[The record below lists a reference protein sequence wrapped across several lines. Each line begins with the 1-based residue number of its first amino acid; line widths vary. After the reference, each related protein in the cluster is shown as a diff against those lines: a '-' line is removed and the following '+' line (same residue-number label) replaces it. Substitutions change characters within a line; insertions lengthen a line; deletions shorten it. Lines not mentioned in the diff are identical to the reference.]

1 MTRSVRSSLLP
12 LLLLILIVAEARTQ
26 TPVPAAPQP
35 SNWNSMSAEQQAA
48 WNFMNAEQQA
58 AWIAAHPKEG
68 TLSLPHI
75 SSVQGPLRLPE
86 APSIAQEKPGP
97 VVNAETPPAGPPA
110 PNVQWT
116 PAIGYALAFVL
127 GLLLAWGVMFARRRS
142 HNIFTLDTL
151 RWPRL
156 TAVQLRTGG
165 MVAGVAV
172 LVVVAVF
179 AARFFDATKTDPTA
193 PQQPH
198 AAQFAQSQF
207 AIGLLSANGLKVDGP
222 YITERDIAD
231 SSVITDQDQSVN
243 LSLTLTPAGA
253 TKMRALT
260 STNIGRDMAFVI
272 DGSPDVA
279 HPMKIATAIGEH
291 AQLSF
296 GSVSDAK
303 AFVARLEA
311 SRDAHASYRD
321 ALELKQNG
329 HYAEAARL
337 LEKIDSPAAEFNL
350 ALLYANGQG
359 VPHDNS
365 KAMALLARAA
375 DRGNP
380 AAQTALGIRYATGDG
395 VPQDAR
401 AAAAWYGKAAH
412 KGYTRA
418 QMLIGLA
425 HATGEGVQ
433 QNYVEADTWLVLAA
447 AAGNA
452 RAAEE
457 RDQVELLL
465 TDDERRQ
472 ATDGANALA
481 GKIMAA
487 GKS

>member
-1 MTRSVRSSLLP
+1 MRCSVRSSLWP
-12 LLLLILIVAEARTQ
+12 LLLLTLIVVEVRTQ
-26 TPVPAAPQP
+26 TPAPAAPQP
-35 SNWNSMSAEQQAA
+35 SN

-58 AWIAAHPKEG
+58 AWIAAQPKEG
-68 TLSLPHI
+68 MASLPLI
-75 SSVQGPLRLPE
+75 SSVQGPLRPPE
-86 APSIAQEKPGP
+86 APSIAEEKPGP
-97 VVNAETPPAGPPA
+97 VVNIEPPPATAPA
-110 PNVQWT
+110 PTAQLN
-116 PAIGYALAFVL
+116 PAIGYGLAFVL
-127 GLLLAWGVMFARRRS
+127 GLLLASGVMLARRRY
-142 HNIFTLDTL
+142 NNPFTLETL
-151 RWPRL
+151 RRPWM
-156 TAVQLRTGG
+156 TSEQLRIGG
-165 MVAGVAV
+165 MVAGAAV
-172 LVVVAVF
+172 LVIVAAF
-179 AARFFDATKTDPTA
+179 AFRHVGAVDSGQAD
-193 PQQPH
+193 PQQPD

-207 AIGLLSANGLKVDGP
+207 AIGLLSASGLKVDGP

-231 SSVITDQDQSVN
+231 SSVITDQDQRVN

-260 STNIGRDMAFVI
+260 STNIGRDMVFVI

-279 HPMKIATAIGEH
+279 HLMKIASPIGEH

-296 GSVSDAK
+296 GSVADAK

-311 SRDAHASYRD
+311 SRDAHAPYRD

-359 VPHDNS
+359 VAHDNS
-365 KAMALLARAA
+365 KALALLTRAA

-395 VPQDAR
+395 VPQDAY

-412 KGYTRA
+412 NGYTRA

-447 AAGNA
+447 ASGNA
-452 RAAEE
+452 RAAEG

-472 ATDGANALA
+472 AADAANALA
-481 GKIMAA
+481 EKMAA
-487 GKS
+487 GKL